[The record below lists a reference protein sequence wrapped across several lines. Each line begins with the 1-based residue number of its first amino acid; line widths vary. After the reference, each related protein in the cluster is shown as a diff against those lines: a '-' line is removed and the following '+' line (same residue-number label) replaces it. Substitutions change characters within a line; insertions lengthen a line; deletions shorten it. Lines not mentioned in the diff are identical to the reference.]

1 MRHARV
7 FAATHGLAAAAVA
20 GALAWGCAMAQAP
33 VAGTGSG
40 AGTAAAA
47 QPLVVR
53 IGNAAPLSGALASLG
68 QDEENGVRLAI
79 ETLNAR
85 GLRIGA
91 RAVRWEL
98 AAGDDG
104 GHPARAVAL
113 AQRFCGEK
121 VAAVIGHLQSGTSL
135 PAAKVYHD
143 CGLVNIT
150 PAAGHPAITR
160 SGYDTSFRVIADDG
174 AMMDKLAEYAA
185 GRLAVKTVAVVEDG
199 TAYGQGLV
207 ELLRDAADDSGLKLT
222 EISTPGAKP
231 MASTQAMQAR
241 PAEPGHAAAIGMLR
255 VSHPD
260 AVFFAGL
267 DTEAAAL
274 LKQLGQAAQGD
285 PRLAR
290 IRILGGDAMCTERL
304 ARLAA
309 GEPLL
314 GNVSCVLSG
323 VAADGLREGGGWSQR
338 YARRFPGVTPVFSPY
353 AYDATMA
360 LARAMVD
367 ADSAQPQAFLPYLR
381 RTDYQG
387 QTGRIAFTAQ
397 GDLQEPT
404 VTVYGFADGKRFQ
417 KR

>member
-1 MRHARV
+1 MRHAHV
-7 FAATHGLAAAAVA
+7 FAATHGLAAVAVA
-20 GALAWGCAMAQAP
+20 GALAWGSAMAQAP
-33 VAGTGSG
+33 AAG
-40 AGTAAAA
+40 AGPAAAA

-68 QDEENGVRLAI
+68 RDEENGVRLAI

-113 AQRFCGEK
+113 AQRFCSEK

-135 PAAKVYHD
+135 PAARVYHD
-143 CGLVNIT
+143 CGLVSIT

-174 AMMDKLAEYAA
+174 AMMDRLAGYAA
-185 GRLAVKTVAVVEDG
+185 ERLAVKTVAVVDDG

-207 ELLRDAADDSGLKLT
+207 ELLRDAADDSGIKLT
-222 EISTPGAKP
+222 ELAAPEAKP
-231 MASTQAMQAR
+231 AAPRQ
-241 PAEPGHAAAIGMLR
+241 AEPGYATAIGLLR
-255 VSHPD
+255 ASHPD

-274 LKQLGQAAQGD
+274 LKQLGQAAQSD

-290 IRILGGDAMCTERL
+290 IRVLGGDAMCTERL

-309 GEPLL
+309 GESML

-338 YARRFPGVTPVFSPY
+338 YAKRFPGVTPVFSPY

-397 GDLQEPT
+397 GDLQEPV
-404 VTVYGFADGKRFQ
+404 VTVYGFADGKRVQ